1 MRKHEIVNQFSRVFG
16 DGSTLQ
22 VKQKYIEPK
31 TLAVICKSYIQS
43 KLPKQFLN
51 AAFASFRYPSEYQG
65 WVSSSPFGT
74 ECKVDGT
81 RLPQYWYTK
90 PKLIHSDSDSRY
102 LLDFLDPEHLLTNM
116 RTKVCT
122 IGINKAGIKR
132 EAWIQVAKYGK
143 QNGSNLSLALVEHL
157 LDKQNV
163 AFAIKTFSEEFEI
176 AMKNAGYHTEAN
188 FCGLIRNWYRAQDE
202 PGLSCYERHLYEQ
215 SLRQWLLEDVR
226 FEIFPPPG
234 RYVKDIPIVLYEGLL
249 IHIDRRS
256 QLYAFTNGAYNARS
270 IGTFDIE
277 NLFGAFQDW
286 DAKGTGVLRADEV
299 PEAMLTACDLYN
311 TRLNE
316 ARGFYM
322 HTSASRVY
330 PVPPMTKHVD
340 ILTTETYTLPTEDNI
355 RRLGKIIMRDHVFDQ
370 PERKHANPKR
380 KKGTISSLGEPS
392 KGIKSVREERYKL
405 NESKILPHVR
415 AGINLEDLKM

>member
-1 MRKHEIVNQFSRVFG
+1 M
-16 DGSTLQ
+16 T
-22 VKQKYIEPK
+22 
-31 TLAVICKSYIQS
+31 
-43 KLPKQFLN
+43 
-51 AAFASFRYPSEYQG
+51 
-65 WVSSSPFGT
+65 
-74 ECKVDGT
+74 
-81 RLPQYWYTK
+81 
-90 PKLIHSDSDSRY
+90 
-102 LLDFLDPEHLLTNM
+102 
-116 RTKVCT
+116 
-122 IGINKAGIKR
+122 
-132 EAWIQVAKYGK
+132 
-143 QNGSNLSLALVEHL
+143 
-157 LDKQNV
+157 
-163 AFAIKTFSEEFEI
+163 
-176 AMKNAGYHTEAN
+176 NAGYHTEAT
-188 FCGLIRNWYRAQDE
+188 FCGAQDE
-202 PGLSCYERHLYEQ
+202 PGLSCHKRHLYEQ

-226 FEIFPPPG
+226 FDVFPPPG

-270 IGTFDIE
+270 IGTLDIE

-330 PVPPMTKHVD
+330 PVPPMTRHGD
-340 ILTTETYTLPTEDNI
+340 IETTETYVLPTEGNI
-355 RRLGKIIMRDHVFDQ
+355 RRFGNIIMRDHVFDQ
-370 PERKHANPKR
+370 PERKHDNPKR

-415 AGINLEDLKM
+415 AGINLEEMKM